1 MVVPMPQRPGPAP
14 APLELDRSIT
24 LHQLRVFRA
33 VADHLSF
40 SVAAQH
46 LNLSQPSVSY
56 QVKELESALGLSLLD
71 RLGKRVQLTEAGGM
85 LYGYVRRMLNLLD
98 EAAVGLED
106 IRGIRRGT
114 LKVGASTTVGIYLI
128 PAALGAFKREHPDLA
143 ISLEIGSR
151 GAVQEKVLRNE
162 LDLAVVGPPLKDSD
176 LVSLPFMKDEL
187 VVVAPAGHALA
198 GRRSLSLRD
207 LKDEPFLMREQGSG
221 TRWAVEKAAKR
232 AGVTLTVGMELG
244 SNGAIKHAVEGG
256 LGVAVLSRY
265 AIGLESASGD
275 LVVLD
280 VSGFPVR
287 REWNIVHLRRRRLPS
302 AVREFVT
309 FLKAGRWLPRA
320 AREAAG

>member
-1 MVVPMPQRPGPAP
+1 MDDVKKLR
-14 APLELDRSIT
+14 ELTGAGMMDCRN
-24 LHQLRVFRA
+24 A
-33 VADHLSF
+33 
-40 SVAAQH
+40 
-46 LNLSQPSVSY
+46 LN
-56 QVKELESALGLSLLD
+56 
-71 RLGKRVQLTEAGGM
+71 EAGGD
-85 LYGYVRRMLNLLD
+85 VD
-98 EAAVGLED
+98 KAVTILREK
-106 IRGIRRGT
+106 GI
-114 LKVGASTTVGIYLI
+114 A
-128 PAALGAFKREHPDLA
+128 
-143 ISLEIGSR
+143 
-151 GAVQEKVLRNE
+151 
-162 LDLAVVGPPLKDSD
+162 
-176 LVSLPFMKDEL
+176 
-187 VVVAPAGHALA
+187 
-198 GRRSLSLRD
+198 
-207 LKDEPFLMREQGSG
+207 
-221 TRWAVEKAAKR
+221 KAAKR

>member
-1 MVVPMPQRPGPAP
+1 MVVGMPEAPG
-14 APLELDRSIT
+14 PLELDRSIT

-40 SVAAQH
+40 SAAAQ
-46 LNLSQPSVSY
+46 
-56 QVKELESALGLSLLD
+56 AL
-71 RLGKRVQLTEAGGM
+71 R
-85 LYGYVRRMLNLLD
+85 
-98 EAAVGLED
+98 
-106 IRGIRRGT
+106 IRRGT

-162 LDLAVVGPPLKDSD
+162 LDLAVVGPPLKDPD
-176 LVSLPFMKDEL
+176 LVSVPFMKDEL
-187 VVVAPAGHALA
+187 VVVAPAGHPLA
-198 GRRSLSLRD
+198 KRSGLSLRD
-207 LKDEPFLMREQGSG
+207 LKDESFLMREPGSG

-244 SNGAIKHAVEGG
+244 SNGAIKHGVESG

-280 VSGFPVR
+280 VAGFPLR
-287 REWNIVHLRRRRLPS
+287 REWNIVHLRRRRLPG

-309 FLKAGRWLPRA
+309 FLRAQRWLPRS
-320 AREAAG
+320 RQAAG